1 MSDLTPPIKQKLIL
15 GHPVG
20 LYVLFFTE
28 MWERFS
34 YYGMR
39 ALLITY
45 MINYFKWTQSDA
57 SSVYKW
63 YTSLVYV
70 TPILG
75 GFMADRYL
83 GNTWAVIIGALL
95 MAVGHFLMAFE
106 ATNIFYAALILLII
120 GNGFFKP
127 NMSTQV
133 GKLYPPNDRRRD
145 GAYTIFY
152 MGINLGAFLS
162 PLACGWLQENTVGE
176 YHSGFALAGIGMVI
190 GLFTYLIGLPLIKE
204 VKYQGHFEKHSD
216 DANDLPLSET
226 DAEKTSSVLGSF
238 SEFAVKS
245 LLFGA
250 IFLIGLACWK
260 GYVSKPISAAPA
272 LISGMSLFVV
282 YWIASQTKNA
292 MRDRF
297 LTIVAL
303 GFFAIFFWAAF
314 EQAGNALNLWA
325 DKTTNRYL
333 FKPMPEESKYPEIA
347 TQNDDNKGD
356 VPLNSKQGGISFFEL
371 FKIKEKK
378 SEGGLGFDPVPTAWF
393 QSINALSIFIMAP
406 LFAWLWLRMD
416 FSIPIKMTLGIF
428 SMSLSFVVMIAA
440 AYVENSPLSTDFKGS
455 ELPSSIIMGKS
466 GDLSLKESDSKELYP
481 IQGGRLYYDSVK
493 KQFTIRGVFAD
504 FERDRVARSTA
515 PSDFALALEDI
526 SKELLS
532 QKTKSGTSP
541 IELKLPASVIG
552 FDIRY
557 AGLPESV
564 VKFDSKNNTLL
575 FSAPLAEKDIK
586 ALLLAGANP
595 EFRDSMDNLFVG
607 TAKFKVSPSWLFWSY
622 ILATVGE
629 LCLSPVGLSMANKL
643 APAKFATMIMGL
655 WLLVSAFGNFAAGA
669 LGETYGTIPPV
680 EYFTYTTAA
689 LAVSACI
696 LLIISRKLTLMMHGV
711 K

>member
-1 MSDLTPPIKQKLIL
+1 MSDLTDTPKHKTFL
-15 GHPVG
+15 GHPIG

-39 ALLITY
+39 ALLMLY
-45 MINYFKWTQSDA
+45 MVNYFKWTQSDA

-63 YTSLVYV
+63 YTTLVYV

-83 GNTWAVIIGALL
+83 GNTWAVIIGAVL
-95 MAVGHFLMAFE
+95 MAIGHFLMAFE
-106 ATNIFYAALILLII
+106 ANNIFYAALIFLII

-133 GKLYPPNDRRRD
+133 GRLYPPNDRRRD

-176 YHSGFALAGIGMVI
+176 YHSGFALAGIGMVV
-190 GLFTYLIGLPLIKE
+190 GLITYLIGLPLIKE
-204 VKYQGHFEKHSD
+204 IPSVEVQDLKHGDSLNQPISEKN
-216 DANDLPLSET
+216 AEQLP
-226 DAEKTSSVLGSF
+226 SVIGEF
-238 SEFAVKS
+238 SNYAVKS
-245 LLFGA
+245 ILFGA
-250 IFLIGLACWK
+250 IFLLCVACWK
-260 GYVSKPISAAPA
+260 GYSKPISAAPA
-272 LISGMSLFVV
+272 LISAVSLLVV
-282 YWIASQTKNA
+282 YWIASQVKNA
-292 MRDRF
+292 MRDRM

-333 FKPMPEESKYPEIA
+333 FKPMPEESKYPPVIDVVLANE
-347 TQNDDNKGD
+347 GD
-356 VPLNSKQGGISFFEL
+356 VNPVVNQDKPSFFGL
-371 FKIKEKK
+371 FKLKDKK
-378 SEGGLGFDPVPTAWF
+378 NNDGFGFDPVPTAWF
-393 QSINALSIFIMAP
+393 QSINALAIFIMAP

-416 FSIPIKMTLGIF
+416 LSIPIKMTLGIF
-428 SMSLSFVVMIAA
+428 SMALSFVVMIGA
-440 AYVENSPLSTDFKGS
+440 AYVENVPLSTDFKGNQ
-455 ELPSSIIMGKS
+455 LPSSITIGKE
-466 GDLSLKESDSKELYP
+466 GELLLKDADSKEVYP
-481 IQGGRLYYDSVK
+481 IQGGRLTYDSTK

-504 FERDRVARSTA
+504 VERDRVARSSA
-515 PSDFALALEDI
+515 PPELALALQDI
-526 SKELLS
+526 SEELNK
-532 QKTKSGTSP
+532 QNTNNPIP
-541 IELKLPASVIG
+541 IELKLPASVVG

-557 AGLPESV
+557 AGLPESI
-564 VKFDSKNNTLL
+564 VKFSTANNSLL
-575 FSAPLAEKDIK
+575 FSKTLADKDIK

-595 EFRDSMDNLFVG
+595 DFRNSMDNLFLG
-607 TAKFKVSPSWLFWSY
+607 SSKFKVSSAWLFWSY
-622 ILATVGE
+622 IFATIGE

-689 LAVSACI
+689 LAGAGLVLFA
-696 LLIISRKLTLMMHGV
+696 ISRKLTSMMHGV

>member
-1 MSDLTPPIKQKLIL
+1 MSDLANTTKHKTFL
-15 GHPVG
+15 GHPLG

-45 MINYFKWTQSDA
+45 MVNYFKWAQSDA

-63 YTSLVYV
+63 YTTLVYV

-83 GNTWAVIIGALL
+83 GNTWAVIIGAGL

-106 ATNIFYAALILLII
+106 ANNIFYAALIFLII

-133 GKLYPPNDRRRD
+133 GRLYPPNDRRRD

-190 GLFTYLIGLPLIKE
+190 GLLTYLIGLPLIKE
-204 VKYQGHFEKHSD
+204 VPIVEMKEEKLNQISD
-216 DANDLPLSET
+216 QPLSEKNADQT
-226 DAEKTSSVLGSF
+226 PSVLGSF
-238 SEFAVKS
+238 SNLAVKS

-250 IFLIGLACWK
+250 VFLVCVACWK
-260 GYVSKPISAAPA
+260 GSSNPISAAPT
-272 LISGMSLFVV
+272 LISGVSLLVV
-282 YWIASQTKNA
+282 YWIASQLQNA

-333 FKPMPEESKYPEIA
+333 FKAMPEESKYPPSIDSVVVKEGE
-347 TQNDDNKGD
+347 TTS
-356 VPLNSKQGGISFFEL
+356 VSPLGKPSFLGL
-371 FKIKEKK
+371 FKLKDKK
-378 SEGGLGFDPVPTAWF
+378 NEGGFGFDPVPTAWF
-393 QSINALSIFIMAP
+393 QSINALAIFIMAP
-406 LFAWLWLRMD
+406 LFAWIWLRMD
-416 FSIPIKMTLGIF
+416 LSIPIKMTLGIF
-428 SMSLSFVVMIAA
+428 SMALSFVVMIGAA
-440 AYVENSPLSTDFKGS
+440 LVENVPLVADFKGDQ
-455 ELPSSIIMGKS
+455 LPSSITIGKN
-466 GDLSLKESDSKELYP
+466 GELLLNEIDSKEVYP
-481 IQGGRLYYDSVK
+481 IQGGRLTYDSAK
-493 KQFTIRGVFAD
+493 KQFMIRGVFAD
-504 FERDRVARSTA
+504 VERDRVARTSA
-515 PSDFALALEDI
+515 PSDFHLALEDI
-526 SKELLS
+526 SKELS
-532 QKTKSGTSP
+532 KQKNTNNAFP
-541 IELKLPASVIG
+541 IELKLPDSVVG

-557 AGLPESV
+557 AGLPESM
-564 VKFDSKNNTLL
+564 VKFNAQNNTLL
-575 FSAPLAEKDIK
+575 FSGTLAEKDIK

-595 EFRDSMDNLFVG
+595 DFRNSMDVLFVG
-607 TAKFKVSPSWLFWSY
+607 SSKFKVSSAWLFWSY
-622 ILATVGE
+622 ILATIGE

-669 LGETYGTIPPV
+669 LGETYGTISPV

-689 LAVSACI
+689 IAASGCVLFV
-696 LLIISRKLTLMMHGV
+696 ISRKLTLMMHGV

>member
-1 MSDLTPPIKQKLIL
+1 MSDLANTTKHKTFL
-15 GHPVG
+15 GHPLG

-45 MINYFKWTQSDA
+45 MVNYFKWAQSDA

-63 YTSLVYV
+63 YTTLVYV

-83 GNTWAVIIGALL
+83 GNTWAVIIGAGL

-106 ATNIFYAALILLII
+106 ANNIFYAALIFLII

-133 GKLYPPNDRRRD
+133 GRLYPPNDRRRD

-190 GLFTYLIGLPLIKE
+190 GLLTYLIGLPLIKE
-204 VKYQGHFEKHSD
+204 VPIVEMKEEKLNQISD
-216 DANDLPLSET
+216 QPLSEKNADQT
-226 DAEKTSSVLGSF
+226 PSVLGSF
-238 SEFAVKS
+238 SNLAVKS

-250 IFLIGLACWK
+250 VFLVCVACWK
-260 GYVSKPISAAPA
+260 GSSNPISAAPT
-272 LISGMSLFVV
+272 LISGVSLLVV
-282 YWIASQTKNA
+282 YWIASQLQNA

-333 FKPMPEESKYPEIA
+333 FKAMPEESKYPPSIDSVIVKEGE
-347 TQNDDNKGD
+347 TTS
-356 VPLNSKQGGISFFEL
+356 VSPQGKPSFLGL
-371 FKIKEKK
+371 FKLKDKK
-378 SEGGLGFDPVPTAWF
+378 NEGGFGFDPVPTAWF
-393 QSINALSIFIMAP
+393 QSINALAIFIMAP
-406 LFAWLWLRMD
+406 LFAWIWLRMD
-416 FSIPIKMTLGIF
+416 LSIPIKMTLGIF
-428 SMSLSFVVMIAA
+428 SMALSFVVMIGAA
-440 AYVENSPLSTDFKGS
+440 LVENVPLVADFKGDQ
-455 ELPSSIIMGKS
+455 LPSSITIGKN
-466 GDLSLKESDSKELYP
+466 GELLLNEIDSKEVYP
-481 IQGGRLYYDSVK
+481 IQGGRLTYDSAK
-493 KQFTIRGVFAD
+493 KQFMIRGVFAD
-504 FERDRVARSTA
+504 VERDRVARTSA
-515 PSDFALALEDI
+515 PSDFHLALEDI
-526 SKELLS
+526 SKELS
-532 QKTKSGTSP
+532 KQKNTNNAFP
-541 IELKLPASVIG
+541 IELKLPDTVVG

-557 AGLPESV
+557 AGLPESM
-564 VKFDSKNNTLL
+564 VKFNAQNNTLL
-575 FSAPLAEKDIK
+575 FSGTLAEKDIK

-595 EFRDSMDNLFVG
+595 DFRNSMDVLFVG
-607 TAKFKVSPSWLFWSY
+607 SSKFKVSSAWLFWSY
-622 ILATVGE
+622 ILATIGE

-669 LGETYGTIPPV
+669 LGETYGTISPV

-689 LAVSACI
+689 IAASGCVLFV
-696 LLIISRKLTLMMHGV
+696 ISRKLTLMMHGV

>member
-1 MSDLTPPIKQKLIL
+1 MSDLTNTTKHKTFL
-15 GHPVG
+15 GHPLG

-45 MINYFKWTQSDA
+45 MVNYFKWAQSDA

-63 YTSLVYV
+63 YTTLVYV

-83 GNTWAVIIGALL
+83 GNTWAVIIGAGL

-106 ATNIFYAALILLII
+106 ANNIFYAALIFLII

-133 GKLYPPNDRRRD
+133 GRLYPPNDRRRD

-190 GLFTYLIGLPLIKE
+190 GLLTYLIGLPLIKE
-204 VKYQGHFEKHSD
+204 VPIVEMQEEKLNQISD
-216 DANDLPLSET
+216 QPLSEKNADQT
-226 DAEKTSSVLGSF
+226 PSVLSSF
-238 SEFAVKS
+238 SNLAVKS

-250 IFLIGLACWK
+250 VFLICVACWK
-260 GYVSKPISAAPA
+260 GSSNPISAAPT
-272 LISGMSLFVV
+272 LISGVSLLVV
-282 YWIASQTKNA
+282 YWIASQLQNA

-333 FKPMPEESKYPEIA
+333 FKAMPEESKYPPSIDSVIVKEGE
-347 TQNDDNKGD
+347 TTS
-356 VPLNSKQGGISFFEL
+356 VSPQGKPSFLGL
-371 FKIKEKK
+371 FKLKDKK
-378 SEGGLGFDPVPTAWF
+378 NEGGFGFDPVPTAWF
-393 QSINALSIFIMAP
+393 QSINALAIFIMAP
-406 LFAWLWLRMD
+406 LFAWIWLRMD
-416 FSIPIKMTLGIF
+416 LSIPIKMTLGIF
-428 SMSLSFVVMIAA
+428 SMALSFVVMIGAA
-440 AYVENSPLSTDFKGS
+440 LVENVPLVADFKGDQ
-455 ELPSSIIMGKS
+455 LPSSITIGKN
-466 GDLSLKESDSKELYP
+466 GELLLNEIDSKEVYP
-481 IQGGRLYYDSVK
+481 IQGGRLTYDSAK
-493 KQFTIRGVFAD
+493 KQFMIRGVFAD
-504 FERDRVARSTA
+504 VERDRVARTSA
-515 PSDFALALEDI
+515 PSDFHLALEDI
-526 SKELLS
+526 SKELS
-532 QKTKSGTSP
+532 KQKNTNNAFP
-541 IELKLPASVIG
+541 IELKLPDSVVG

-557 AGLPESV
+557 AGLPESM
-564 VKFDSKNNTLL
+564 VKFNAQNNTLL
-575 FSAPLAEKDIK
+575 FSGTLAEKDIK

-595 EFRDSMDNLFVG
+595 DFRNSMDVLFVG
-607 TAKFKVSPSWLFWSY
+607 SSKFKVSSAWLFWSY
-622 ILATVGE
+622 ILATIGE

-669 LGETYGTIPPV
+669 LGETYGTISPV

-689 LAVSACI
+689 IAASGCVLFV
-696 LLIISRKLTLMMHGV
+696 ISRKLTLMMHGV

>member
-1 MSDLTPPIKQKLIL
+1 MSDLTNTTKQKLFL
-15 GHPVG
+15 GHPMG

-45 MINYFKWTQSDA
+45 MVNYFKWTQSDA

-63 YTSLVYV
+63 YTTLVYV

-83 GNTWAVIIGALL
+83 GNTWAVVIGAGL
-95 MAVGHFLMAFE
+95 MAIGHFLMAFE
-106 ATNIFYAALILLII
+106 ANNIFYAALIFLII

-133 GKLYPPNDRRRD
+133 GRLYPPNDRRRD

-190 GLFTYLIGLPLIKE
+190 GLITYLIGLPLIKE
-204 VKYQGHFEKHSD
+204 VSVVEMQDTNPSQVSD
-216 DANDLPLSET
+216 QPLSEKSA
-226 DAEKTSSVLGSF
+226 DQTSSVLGSF
-238 SEFAVKS
+238 SNFAIKS

-250 IFLIGLACWK
+250 IFLLCVACWK
-260 GYVSKPISAAPA
+260 GYSKPISAAPS
-272 LISGMSLFVV
+272 LISSVSLLVV
-282 YWIASQTKNA
+282 YWIGSQVKNA

-333 FKPMPEESKYPEIA
+333 FKSMPQESKYPSVIKPVLVKEGEPIPSA
-347 TQNDDNKGD
+347 SPDK
-356 VPLNSKQGGISFFEL
+356 PSFFGL
-371 FKIKEKK
+371 FKLKDKK
-378 SEGGLGFDPVPTAWF
+378 NEDGFGFDPVPTAWF
-393 QSINALSIFIMAP
+393 QSINALAIFIMAP
-406 LFAWLWLRMD
+406 LFAWFWLRMD
-416 FSIPIKMTLGIF
+416 LSIPIKMTLGIF
-428 SMSLSFVVMIAA
+428 SMSLSFVVMIGAA
-440 AYVENSPLSTDFKGS
+440 FVENVPLVTDYAGNN
-455 ELPSSIIMGKS
+455 LPSSITIGKN
-466 GDLSLKESDSKELYP
+466 GELLLNEIDSKEVYP
-481 IQGGRLYYDSVK
+481 IQGGRLTYDSVK

-504 FERDRVARSTA
+504 VERDRVARSSA
-515 PSDFALALEDI
+515 PSEFYLALEDI
-526 SKELLS
+526 SEELS
-532 QKTKSGTSP
+532 KQKNTNIPSS
-541 IELKLPASVIG
+541 IELKLPDSVVG

-557 AGLPESV
+557 AGLPESI
-564 VKFDSKNNTLL
+564 VKFNPLNKTLL
-575 FSAPLAEKDIK
+575 FSGTLAEKDIK

-595 EFRDSMDNLFVG
+595 DFRDSMDNLFIG
-607 TAKFKVSPSWLFWSY
+607 SSKFKVSPSWLFWSY
-622 ILATVGE
+622 ILATIGE

-689 LAVSACI
+689 LAASACV

>member
-1 MSDLTPPIKQKLIL
+1 MSDLANNTKNKLFL
-15 GHPVG
+15 GHPIG

-45 MINYFKWTQSDA
+45 MVNYFKWTQSDA

-63 YTSLVYV
+63 YTTLVYV

-83 GNTWAVIIGALL
+83 GNTWAVIIGAGL
-95 MAVGHFLMAFE
+95 MAIGHFLMAFE
-106 ATNIFYAALILLII
+106 ASNIFYAALILLII

-133 GKLYPPNDRRRD
+133 GRLYPPNDRRRD

-176 YHSGFALAGIGMVI
+176 YHSGFALAGIGMVV
-190 GLFTYLIGLPLIKE
+190 GLITYLIGLPLIKE
-204 VKYQGHFEKHSD
+204 VAVVEMQETKPSQVSD
-216 DANDLPLSET
+216 QPLSEKSA
-226 DAEKTSSVLGSF
+226 DQTSSVLGSF
-238 SEFAVKS
+238 SDFAVKS

-250 IFLIGLACWK
+250 IFLLGVACWK
-260 GYVSKPISAAPA
+260 GYSKPISAAPS
-272 LISGMSLFVV
+272 LISGMSLLVV
-282 YWIASQTKNA
+282 YWIASQVKNA

-333 FKPMPEESKYPEIA
+333 FKPMPEESKYPPIIDPVFVNE
-347 TQNDDNKGD
+347 GES
-356 VPLNSKQGGISFFEL
+356 VPSAGQGKPSFFGL
-371 FKIKEKK
+371 FKLKDKK
-378 SEGGLGFDPVPTAWF
+378 NEGGFGFDPVPTAWF
-393 QSINALSIFIMAP
+393 QSINALAIFIMAP

-416 FSIPIKMTLGIF
+416 LSIPIKMTLGIF
-428 SMSLSFVVMIAA
+428 SMSLSFVVMIGAA
-440 AYVENSPLSTDFKGS
+440 IVENVPLVTDYAGKNLPASITIGKNG
-455 ELPSSIIMGKS
+455 EL
-466 GDLSLKESDSKELYP
+466 LLNETDSKEVYP
-481 IQGGRLYYDSVK
+481 IQGGRLTYDSLK
-493 KQFTIRGVFAD
+493 NQFTIRGVFAD
-504 FERDRVARSTA
+504 VERDRVARSSA
-515 PSDFALALEDI
+515 PSEFYLALEDI
-526 SKELLS
+526 SKELS
-532 QKTKSGTSP
+532 KQNNTNNPSP
-541 IELKLPASVIG
+541 IELKLPPSVVG

-557 AGLPESV
+557 AGLPESM
-564 VKFDSKNNTLL
+564 VKFNAANNTLL
-575 FSAPLAEKDIK
+575 FSGNLAEKDIK
-586 ALLLAGANP
+586 ALLLAGADP
-595 EFRDSMDNLFVG
+595 DFRDSMDKLFIG
-607 TAKFKVSPSWLFWSY
+607 SSKFKVSSAWLFWSY

-680 EYFTYTTAA
+680 GYFTYTTAA
-689 LAVSACI
+689 LAASACV
-696 LLIISRKLTLMMHGV
+696 LLVLSRKLTLMMHGV

>member
-1 MSDLTPPIKQKLIL
+1 MSDLTNATKHKTFL
-15 GHPVG
+15 GHPIG

-45 MINYFKWTQSDA
+45 MVNYFKWTQSDA

-63 YTSLVYV
+63 YTTLVYV

-75 GFMADRYL
+75 GFLADRYL
-83 GNTWAVIIGALL
+83 GNTWAVIIGAGL

-106 ATNIFYAALILLII
+106 ASNIFYAALILLII

-133 GKLYPPNDRRRD
+133 GRLYPPNDRRRD

-176 YHSGFALAGIGMVI
+176 YHSGFALAGIGMVV
-190 GLFTYLIGLPLIKE
+190 GMLTYLIGLPLIKE
-204 VKYQGHFEKHSD
+204 IPNVEIQVESQSKDSD
-216 DANDLPLSET
+216 QPLSEK
-226 DAEKTSSVLGSF
+226 DADQTPSVLGSF
-238 SEFAVKS
+238 SNFAVKS
-245 LLFGA
+245 LLFAA
-250 IFLIGLACWK
+250 IFLICVACWK
-260 GYVSKPISAAPA
+260 ASSKPISAAPA
-272 LISGMSLFVV
+272 LISAVSLLVV
-282 YWIASQTKNA
+282 YWIASQVKNA
-292 MRDRF
+292 MRDRV

-333 FKPMPEESKYPEIA
+333 FKPMPEENKYPPVIDSVFVKEGD
-347 TQNDDNKGD
+347 TLPVVNQEKPSFFGLFKLKDKKNDDG
-356 VPLNSKQGGISFFEL
+356 F
-371 FKIKEKK
+371 
-378 SEGGLGFDPVPTAWF
+378 GFDPVPTAWF
-393 QSINALSIFIMAP
+393 QSINALAIFIMAP

-416 FSIPIKMTLGIF
+416 LSIPMKMTLGIF
-428 SMSLSFVVMIAA
+428 AMSLSFVVMIGASF
-440 AYVENSPLSTDFKGS
+440 VENVPLVTDFKGNK
-455 ELPSSIIMGKS
+455 LPSSITIGKS
-466 GDLSLKESDSKELYP
+466 GELLLNEPDSKEVYP
-481 IQGGRLYYDSVK
+481 IQGGRLTYDSSK
-493 KQFTIRGVFAD
+493 KQFTARGVFAD
-504 FERDRVARSTA
+504 VERDRVARSSA
-515 PSDFALALEDI
+515 PPELSLALEDI
-526 SKELLS
+526 SKELS
-532 QKTKSGTSP
+532 KQKISNKTFP
-541 IELKLPASVIG
+541 IELKLPDSVVG

-557 AGLPESV
+557 AGLPESM
-564 VKFDSKNNTLL
+564 VKFNAINNTLL
-575 FSAPLAEKDIK
+575 FSGTLAEKDIK

-595 EFRDSMDNLFVG
+595 DFRDSMDMLFVG
-607 TAKFKVSPSWLFWSY
+607 SSKFKVSSAWLFWSY
-622 ILATVGE
+622 ILATIGE

-680 EYFTYTTAA
+680 EYFTYTTGA
-689 LAVSACI
+689 LAASACV
-696 LLIISRKLTLMMHGV
+696 LLVISRKLTLMMHGV

>member
-1 MSDLTPPIKQKLIL
+1 
-15 GHPVG
+15 
-20 LYVLFFTE
+20 
-28 MWERFS
+28 
-34 YYGMR
+34 
-39 ALLITY
+39 
-45 MINYFKWTQSDA
+45 
-57 SSVYKW
+57 
-63 YTSLVYV
+63 
-70 TPILG
+70 
-75 GFMADRYL
+75 
-83 GNTWAVIIGALL
+83 
-95 MAVGHFLMAFE
+95 
-106 ATNIFYAALILLII
+106 
-120 GNGFFKP
+120 
-127 NMSTQV
+127 
-133 GKLYPPNDRRRD
+133 
-145 GAYTIFY
+145 
-152 MGINLGAFLS
+152 
-162 PLACGWLQENTVGE
+162 
-176 YHSGFALAGIGMVI
+176 
-190 GLFTYLIGLPLIKE
+190 
-204 VKYQGHFEKHSD
+204 
-216 DANDLPLSET
+216 
-226 DAEKTSSVLGSF
+226 
-238 SEFAVKS
+238 
-245 LLFGA
+245 
-250 IFLIGLACWK
+250 
-260 GYVSKPISAAPA
+260 
-272 LISGMSLFVV
+272 
-282 YWIASQTKNA
+282 
-292 MRDRF
+292 
-297 LTIVAL
+297 
-303 GFFAIFFWAAF
+303 
-314 EQAGNALNLWA
+314 
-325 DKTTNRYL
+325 
-333 FKPMPEESKYPEIA
+333 
-347 TQNDDNKGD
+347 
-356 VPLNSKQGGISFFEL
+356 
-371 FKIKEKK
+371 
-378 SEGGLGFDPVPTAWF
+378 
-393 QSINALSIFIMAP
+393 
-406 LFAWLWLRMD
+406 MD

-466 GDLSLKESDSKELYP
+466 GELSLKESDSKELYP

>member
-1 MSDLTPPIKQKLIL
+1 MADLINTPKHKTFL
-15 GHPVG
+15 GHPIG

-63 YTSLVYV
+63 YTTLVYV

-83 GNTWAVIIGALL
+83 GNTWAVIIGAVL
-95 MAVGHFLMAFE
+95 MAIGHFLMAFE
-106 ATNIFYAALILLII
+106 AHNIFYAALILLIL

-133 GKLYPPNDRRRD
+133 GRLYPPNDRRRD

-176 YHSGFALAGIGMVI
+176 YHSGFALAGIGMVV
-190 GLFTYLIGLPLIKE
+190 GLITYLIGLPLIKE
-204 VKYQGHFEKHSD
+204 VPSVEIQGENLSKVSD
-216 DANDLPLSET
+216 QPLSEK
-226 DAEKTSSVLGSF
+226 DADQTPSVLGMF
-238 SEFAVKS
+238 SDYAVKS

-250 IFLIGLACWK
+250 IFLLGIACWK
-260 GYVSKPISAAPA
+260 GSSNPISAAPA
-272 LISGMSLFVV
+272 LISGISLLVV
-282 YWIASQTKNA
+282 YWIASQVKNA
-292 MRDRF
+292 MRDRM

-325 DKTTNRYL
+325 DKSTNRYL
-333 FKPMPEESKYPEIA
+333 FKPMPEESKYPSVINSAVKEGDPIPVA
-347 TQNDDNKGD
+347 NQDKPSFLGMFKLKDKKNDDG
-356 VPLNSKQGGISFFEL
+356 F
-371 FKIKEKK
+371 
-378 SEGGLGFDPVPTAWF
+378 GFDPVPTAWF
-393 QSINALSIFIMAP
+393 QSINALAIFIMAP

-416 FSIPIKMTLGIF
+416 LSVPIKMTLGIF
-428 SMSLSFVVMIAA
+428 SMSLSFVVMIGA
-440 AYVENSPLSTDFKGS
+440 AYVENVPLSTDFKGNQ
-455 ELPSSIIMGKS
+455 LPSSITIGKE
-466 GDLSLKESDSKELYP
+466 GELLLNEAGSKEVYP
-481 IQGGRLYYDSVK
+481 IQGGRLSYDPIK
-493 KQFTIRGVFAD
+493 KQFTIRGVLAD
-504 FERDRVARSTA
+504 VERDRVARSSA
-515 PSDFALALEDI
+515 PSELALALEDI
-526 SKELLS
+526 SKELS
-532 QKTKSGTSP
+532 KQKNINNRSP
-541 IELKLPASVIG
+541 IEFKLPPSVVG

-557 AGLPESV
+557 AGLPETV
-564 VKFDSKNNTLL
+564 VKFNAENNTLL
-575 FSAPLAEKDIK
+575 FSETLAEKDIK

-595 EFRDSMDNLFVG
+595 DFRDSMDKLFIG
-607 TAKFKVSPSWLFWSY
+607 SSKFKVSSAWLFWSY

-689 LAVSACI
+689 LAASACI
-696 LLIISRKLTLMMHGV
+696 LLVISRKLTSMMHGV